1 LLAFG
6 TTALLVALK
15 RFVPILPGALVAVLV
30 GVAAQVLLDLDDRG
44 VALVDRIPKGLPT
57 PALPSFENTGTL
69 FPAAL
74 GIALICAIES
84 ISVARSF
91 KRSDDPRLNPNREWL
106 ALGAANLG
114 AAFLKGFPAGGGTS
128 QTAVNA
134 RAGARSGRAGL
145 VTAAVVVLSL
155 TLLAAFFSNMPEAT
169 LGAIVLVAAIGL
181 VQPRE
186 FRRIRAI
193 RFRDWVLALAATAA
207 VLFLGA
213 LQGML
218 VAVLLSMLTLLYEAD
233 HPRISELGRRR
244 GTDDFR
250 PLDQHPEDERFEGLR
265 IVRPEGILYFANA
278 DRVHDQ
284 LLELA
289 SEPGTRVLL
298 IDGRAMPDLEFS
310 GLESMLALV
319 GELEERGVGVWVA
332 ALNPRPFDMLTA
344 HEVTRVLLFPTVR
357 EAVQEYVARGEV
369 LHRSDGLG

>member
-1 LLAFG
+1 
-6 TTALLVALK
+6 
-15 RFVPILPGALVAVLV
+15 
-30 GVAAQVLLDLDDRG
+30 
-44 VALVDRIPKGLPT
+44 
-57 PALPSFENTGTL
+57 
-69 FPAAL
+69 
-74 GIALICAIES
+74 
-84 ISVARSF
+84 
-91 KRSDDPRLNPNREWL
+91 
-106 ALGAANLG
+106 
-114 AAFLKGFPAGGGTS
+114 
-128 QTAVNA
+128 
-134 RAGARSGRAGL
+134 
-145 VTAAVVVLSL
+145 
-155 TLLAAFFSNMPEAT
+155 
-169 LGAIVLVAAIGL
+169 
-181 VQPRE
+181 
-186 FRRIRAI
+186 
-193 RFRDWVLALAATAA
+193 
-207 VLFLGA
+207 
-213 LQGML
+213 ML